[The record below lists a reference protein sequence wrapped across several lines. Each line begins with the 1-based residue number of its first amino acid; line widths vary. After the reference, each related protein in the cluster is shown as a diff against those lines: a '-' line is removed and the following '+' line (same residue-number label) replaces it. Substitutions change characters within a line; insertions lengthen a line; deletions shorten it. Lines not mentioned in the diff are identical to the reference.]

1 MKRLVRSMKRSLSFL
16 LAAAMIFTM
25 MPQTG
30 MTAEASEYQA
40 KLALGETVRKLGCS
54 QHEKMVNTSG

>member
-16 LAAAMIFTM
+16 LTAAMIFTM

-40 KLALGETVRKLGCS
+40 ESVLGG
-54 QHEKMVNTSG
+54 G